1 MAEARL
7 LERTGRFQGRLNRL
21 QLRLVAYLAGADA
34 ELSGRGRVDAFK
46 DQLLIHQPEVYAKMY
61 DDEGDP
67 VIEDISDE
75 EVIEDIPQN
84 EGEAR
89 RMLAELRAFGVG
101 G

>member
-1 MAEARL
+1 
-7 LERTGRFQGRLNRL
+7 
-21 QLRLVAYLAGADA
+21 
-34 ELSGRGRVDAFK
+34 
-46 DQLLIHQPEVYAKMY
+46 MY